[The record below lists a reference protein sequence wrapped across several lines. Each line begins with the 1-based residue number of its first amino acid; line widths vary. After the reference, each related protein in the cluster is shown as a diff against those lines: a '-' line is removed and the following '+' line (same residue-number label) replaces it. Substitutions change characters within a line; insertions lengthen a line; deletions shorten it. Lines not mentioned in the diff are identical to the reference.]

1 MARLEQ
7 KPRNAFKYLVFWE
20 EINLT
25 QPRKKAFRVN
35 REYPKILRNRKQRIA
50 RRLDPKRR
58 WSEQPGPMM
67 KASNI
72 HFEMAERGRALNYGG
87 IGAIHLMG
95 QRLGL
100 AEEIDSRL
108 QLLKRHLPYHESDHV
123 LNLAYNALLDG
134 QRLEDIELR
143 RNDEAFLDGLG
154 AQRIPD
160 PTTSG
165 DFTRRFHED
174 SVLELMEAINA
185 TRQRVWE
192 KQPPDFLQQAFIDTD
207 GTLAGTLGECK
218 GGMALSYKGIW
229 GYAPLIITLANTREV
244 LYLVNR
250 PGNVVSHEG
259 CVPWIDRAIE
269 LVRPRAAEITLRG
282 DTDFTLS
289 AELDRWDGQG
299 IKFIFGM
306 DAHPKVVQLAESL
319 PETKWK
325 PLERLA
331 RYEIATEPRRKPQ
344 RIKES
349 IVRFKGYRN
358 KKLVGESVAEFEYQP
373 NKCGRRYRLV
383 VVRKNISV
391 QKGEMVLL
399 EDVKYFFYITN
410 HTKYC
415 AEQIVAL
422 ANQRCDQENVIEQ
435 LKNGVNAMRMPV
447 DDLLSNW
454 AYMVM
459 SALAW
464 NLKAW
469 YGLLMPNRQRGLEL
483 LGMEFRRFL
492 HRHRALAG
500 SDRSQWAAD
509 YLSDHGLQQLAERL
523 LRQLGES
530 SPDGACLKQGLLTN
544 FALPQGTIQVPGA
557 EFCLG
562 EQQIRGSKRL

>member
-1 MARLEQ
+1 
-7 KPRNAFKYLVFWE
+7 
-20 EINLT
+20 
-25 QPRKKAFRVN
+25 
-35 REYPKILRNRKQRIA
+35 LRNRKQRIE
-50 RRLDPKRR
+50 RRLDAKRR
-58 WSEQPGPMM
+58 WEEQSEPMM
-67 KASNI
+67 SARNI
-72 HFEMAERGRALNYGG
+72 HFEMAQKGRATNYGG

-100 AEEIDSRL
+100 AQEIDNRL

-123 LNLAYNALLDG
+123 LNLAYNALLEG

-165 DFTRRFHED
+165 DFTRRFD
-174 SVLELMEAINA
+174 QDAVLRLMEAINA
-185 TRQRVWE
+185 TRERVWE
-192 KQPPDFLQQAFIDTD
+192 KQPEDFLCQAFLDID
-207 GTLAGTLGECK
+207 GTIAGTLGECK

-229 GYAPLIITLANTREV
+229 GYAPLIISLANTREV

-250 PGNVVSHEG
+250 PGNVVSHAG
-259 CVPWIDRAIE
+259 CVPWIDRAIG
-269 LVRPRAAEITLRG
+269 LLRPHAGEITLRG

-306 DAHPKVVQLAESL
+306 DAHPKVVQLAEAL
-319 PETKWK
+319 PETAWQ

-331 RYEIATEPRRKPQ
+331 RYEIATEPRGKPP
-344 RIKES
+344 RIKEAM
-349 IVRFKGYRN
+349 VRFKGYLN
-358 KKLVGESVAEFEYQP
+358 KKLVGENVAAFDYQP

-391 QKGEMVLL
+391 QKGETVLL
-399 EDVKYFFYITN
+399 EDLKYFFYLTN
-410 HTKYC
+410 HTAYG
-415 AEQIVAL
+415 AAQIVAL
-422 ANQRCDQENVIEQ
+422 ANERCDQENVIEQ

-447 DDLLSNW
+447 NDLMSNW

-483 LGMEFRRFL
+483 LRMEFRRFL
-492 HRHRALAG
+492 HLIVRLPAQIV
-500 SDRSQWAAD
+500 RSGRRIIYRILGYNDWLKDFFATWE
-509 YLSDHGLQQLAERL
+509 YLRRMA
-523 LRQLGES
+523 
-530 SPDGACLKQGLLTN
+530 
-544 FALPQGTIQVPGA
+544 PG
-557 EFCLG
+557 
-562 EQQIRGSKRL
+562 

>member
-1 MARLEQ
+1 MNLLGNQLIQSTSSLSKRDLKARLEQ
-7 KPRNAFKYLVFWE
+7 RTRNAFKYLVFWE
-20 EINLT
+20 EIKLT

-35 REYPKILRNRKQRIA
+35 RDYPKILRNRKQRIA

-58 WSEQPGPMM
+58 WSEQPGAMM

-72 HFEMAERGRALNYGG
+72 HFEMAERGRALNYAG

-165 DFTRRFHED
+165 DFTRRFDED

-192 KQPPDFLQQAFIDTD
+192 KQPRDFLQQAFIDTD

-229 GYAPLIITLANTREV
+229 GYAPLIVTLANTREV

-269 LVRPRAAEITLRG
+269 LLRPRAAEITLRG

-319 PETKWK
+319 PETAWK

-331 RYEIATEPRRKPQ
+331 RCQIATEPRRKPQ
-344 RIKES
+344 RVKDA

-358 KKLVGESVAEFEYQP
+358 KKLVGESVTEFNYQP
-373 NKCGRRYRLV
+373 IKCGRSYRLV

-399 EDVKYFFYITN
+399 EDIKYFFYITN
-410 HTKYC
+410 HSAYC

-422 ANQRCDQENVIEQ
+422 SNERCDQENVIEQ

-447 DDLLSNW
+447 DALLSNW

-492 HRHRALAG
+492 HLIVLLPAQIV
-500 SDRSQWAAD
+500 RSGRRIIYRIMGYNSWLKDFFA
-509 YLSDHGLQQLAERL
+509 SWEN
-523 LRQLGES
+523 LRRMA
-530 SPDGACLKQGLLTN
+530 PA
-544 FALPQGTIQVPGA
+544 
-557 EFCLG
+557 
-562 EQQIRGSKRL
+562 

>member
-1 MARLEQ
+1 MAHHIADEDPYTSSLSKRDLKARLEQ
-7 KPRNAFKYLVFWE
+7 RTRNAFKYLVFWE
-20 EINLT
+20 EIKLT

-35 REYPKILRNRKQRIA
+35 RDYPKILRNRKQRIA

-58 WSEQPGPMM
+58 WSEQLGPMM

-108 QLLKRHLPYHESDHV
+108 ELLKRHLPYHESDHV

-165 DFTRRFHED
+165 DFTRRFNQD

-192 KQPPDFLQQAFIDTD
+192 KQPEDFLWQAFVDVD
-207 GTLAGTLGECK
+207 GTHAGTLGECK

-229 GYAPLIITLANTREV
+229 GYAPLIVTLANTREV

-269 LVRPRAAEITLRG
+269 LLRPRAAEITLRG

-319 PETKWK
+319 PETAWK

-331 RYEIATEPRRKPQ
+331 RCEIATEPRRKPQ
-344 RIKES
+344 RVKDA
-349 IVRFKGYRN
+349 IVRFKGYTN
-358 KKLVGESVAEFEYQP
+358 KKLVGESVTEFNYQP
-373 NKCGRRYRLV
+373 IKCGRSYRLV

-399 EDVKYFFYITN
+399 EDIKYFFYITN
-410 HTKYC
+410 HSAYC

-492 HRHRALAG
+492 HLIVLLPAQIV
-500 SDRSQWAAD
+500 RSGRRIIYRIMGYNSWLKDFFA
-509 YLSDHGLQQLAERL
+509 SWEN
-523 LRQLGES
+523 LRRMA
-530 SPDGACLKQGLLTN
+530 PA
-544 FALPQGTIQVPGA
+544 
-557 EFCLG
+557 
-562 EQQIRGSKRL
+562 